1 VSVVPYAEA
10 TVAIDAPI
18 ELVWSA
24 MLAFDEYP
32 AWNPFIVRI
41 DRPAG
46 RAAQLGDE
54 LILHVRWRGGLG
66 VTSRERITRID
77 PPKQVGAVWRAA
89 LEYEFLGPVA
99 ALNLARGRRLQTLE
113 QGNAG
118 PTLYRTEERLHG
130 WLAGLVPARALRD
143 GFERHAAA
151 LAGQAAA
158 LRGRAGCPRSPDPR
172 GPEAVPRPG

>member
-1 VSVVPYAEA
+1 MPYAEA
-10 TVAIDAPI
+10 AVAIDVPI
-18 ELVWSA
+18 DVVWSA
-24 MLAFDEYP
+24 MIAFDEYP
-32 AWNPFIVRI
+32 AWNPFIGRI
-41 DRPAG
+41 ERPVG
-46 RAAQLGDE
+46 SAAQVGDL
-54 LILHVRWRGGLG
+54 LILHVRWRGGLR

-77 PPKQVGAVWRAA
+77 APKEVGAVRRAA

-113 QGNAG
+113 QGSRGG

-151 LAGQAAA
+151 LAARAAA
-158 LRGRAGCPRSPDPR
+158 LRAREGAPGRR
-172 GPEAVPRPG
+172 